1 MDQQFGVFQPAGGR
15 SSRQENLQTEVVMPG
30 AQAALRA
37 GVDILAGL
45 LVLMCLLILGRW
57 AIWLLIAAIFWS
69 ERYQAW
75 ADALISKLTGPAA
88 TTLEVALWLLQW
100 GWTFTGWLWLR
111 AIIPVT
117 WTLEGEVWLQ
127 TAQIAPAWPIFFW
140 RAPWLEVPFGPFLRL
155 IALLVC
161 AAPLASVRPLRD
173 RLQWSLWEFTPY
185 GPINA
190 AEMGIDPHQWQ
201 KAQPVQE
208 APAQPGHG
216 VIIERVDYRPHTQL
230 IANGVATS
238 NASGRSSVRVDM
250 GWVTKQQWIK
260 TAEILLVKKGSFSE
274 NVLGRGLVFP
284 TLGPEDPQTG
294 RLLGF
299 RYFREQCED
308 AGLIEMKGSHQNA
321 GYQLTQAGFNFF
333 KKLLSDA
340 VDNDLASVAEALEWD
355 GEDGENAAEDQEH
368 EEANDGATD
377 AE

>member
-1 MDQQFGVFQPAGGR
+1 MATEQFGVFQPAGGGR
-15 SSRQENLQTEVVMPG
+15 SFRQEDVQTEVLMPG

-37 GVDILAGL
+37 GVDIIAGL
-45 LVLMCLLILGRW
+45 LILLCVLILGRW
-57 AIWLLIAAIFWS
+57 AIWLVIAAVVWS
-69 ERYQAW
+69 ERYQLW
-75 ADALISKLTGPAA
+75 ADAQISKLTGPAA
-88 TTLEVALWLLQW
+88 TSLEVALWLLQW
-100 GWTFTGWLWLR
+100 GWTVSGWLWLR

-117 WTLEGEVWLQ
+117 WTLEGELWLQ
-127 TAQIAPAWPIFFW
+127 TAQIAPAWPLFFW
-140 RAPWLEVPFGPFLRL
+140 RAPWLQVPFGPFPRL

-185 GPINA
+185 GPINV

-201 KAQPVQE
+201 KPQSAQPE
-208 APAQPGHG
+208 TPAQRGHG
-216 VIIERVDYRPHTQL
+216 IIIERVDYRPHTQL

-238 NASGRSSVRVDM
+238 NASGRSALRVDM
-250 GWVTKQQWIK
+250 GWVTKQQWLK

-284 TLGPEDPQTG
+284 TLGPENPRTG

-299 RYFREQCED
+299 RYFREQCEE

-321 GYQLTQAGFNFF
+321 GFQLTQAGFHFF

-340 VDNDLASVAEALEWD
+340 LDNNLASVAEALEWD
-355 GEDGENAAEDQEH
+355 GDDAEDQEY
-368 EEANDGATD
+368 EEASDGNTD